1 MIAAVEAVVLM
12 LMSISAVRIYRQGNT
27 GELAHVIH
35 RDGILFY
42 IYLLVVDVTNLAFTV
57 AMPLEW
63 VTALTGQEIVL
74 YSVLTCRIILNI
86 RGVAHQSIYPE
97 LHTSIFELSTI
108 QFISVGN
115 EHLQEYELEDAINII
130 TCNSQ
135 AHE

>member
-12 LMSISAVRIYRQGNT
+12 LMSISAVRIYRQGT
-27 GELAHVIH
+27 AGELAHVIH

-63 VTALTGQEIVL
+63 VTTLTGLEIVL

-86 RGVAHQSIYPE
+86 RGVAHHSIYPE
-97 LHTSIFELSTI
+97 LHTSFFKPESTV
-108 QFISVGN
+108 QFISIDN
-115 EHLQEYELEDAINII
+115 EHPQEYELEDVTNI
-130 TCNSQ
+130 TY
-135 AHE
+135 

>member
-1 MIAAVEAVVLM
+1 
-12 LMSISAVRIYRQGNT
+12 MSISAVRIYRHGSA
-27 GELAHVIH
+27 GELVHIIH

-63 VTALTGQEIVL
+63 VNTLIGLQIAL

-86 RGVAHQSIYPE
+86 RGAAHQSIYPE

-108 QFISVGN
+108 QFIGN
-115 EHLQEYELEDAINII
+115 QHFQEYELEDVTNI
-130 TCNSQ
+130 TTSTNGQ